1 MGGVEHYVIDG
12 GDRGVFRW
20 VHPPRR
26 ERLVGDIPTIVMSLI
41 HHNYVQG
48 DYHEFDVQLVDL
60 SCEQVVGP
68 RGGGV
73 KSGTVRNPP
82 RFVDLTPPDELMS
95 RDGLNQQANHIYSLL
110 LEIAQEE

>member
-1 MGGVEHYVIDG
+1 
-12 GDRGVFRW
+12 
-20 VHPPRR
+20 
-26 ERLVGDIPTIVMSLI
+26 MSLI

-68 RGGGV
+68 RGGV
-73 KSGTVRNPP
+73 KSGTVRNP
-82 RFVDLTPPDELMS
+82 RFVDLTPDELMS